1 LLAGIVTTPVT
12 VTLLGSCSWSQ
23 AVRATSTAEVPD
35 ADARLRWDALRTER
49 DLAALHTATAQ
60 THADYREALSTY
72 ADLHD
77 QHVNA
82 LRAEGPLPRLA
93 GAFEQATPPDVPPT
107 ASEAVA
113 AIVSAE
119 QSAADALL
127 AACESCQGPRLA
139 SVLATTAASD
149 AGIAALMEALME
161 TL

>member
-1 LLAGIVTTPVT
+1 MTPDT
-12 VTLLGSCSWSQ
+12 GPSHGSCSWSH
-23 AVRATSTAEVPD
+23 ALRGTSTSAV
-35 ADARLRWDALRTER
+35 AYVGAHVRWDGLRAER

-60 THADYREALSTY
+60 THADYGEALSTY

-93 GAFEQATPPDVPPT
+93 GAFERATPEVPQT

-119 QSAADALL
+119 HAAA
-127 AACESCQGPRLA
+127 
-139 SVLATTAASD
+139 
-149 AGIAALMEALME
+149 EAL
-161 TL
+161 